1 MKPVQHKPLRLLI
14 IHPCVGRRIGQTN
27 YIKTWSMQPLPAA
40 QIAALARKTLGR
52 HVHILFVDDR
62 FERIDEEVDVDLVCL
77 SVETYTARRAYQI
90 AGAFRRVKIPVV
102 MGGFHATLCP
112 EEVLRYADAVVSGE
126 AEENFPL
133 LLEDFL
139 SGRMRRHYR
148 AEGRPGLRVRPD
160 RSIFAGKRYLP
171 VGLVEYSRGCRF
183 TCDFCAIT
191 AAFQASHRHAPV
203 AQVLEEIDEIWTGK
217 GMVFFVD
224 DNFAS
229 DPDKALEL
237 CAALKGKG
245 VRWVSQAS
253 NTAAWTPGLLDAMRE
268 SGCLGVLIG
277 LESLDE
283 RTLVGMHKR
292 FNTLRGGHVQTLA
305 RFREAGLRV
314 YGTFIFGNDHD
325 TPEVFEE
332 TVDFAI
338 DQGLFIAAFN
348 HITPFP
354 GTPLYQRLR
363 EENRLVYDA
372 WWLDETYRYNE
383 IPFTPRG
390 MSRERLE
397 TGCLHAR
404 RRFYGWSSIARRFR
418 RHEILRRGAR
428 MSFNYWVINAMHQK
442 DVIGRSGMP
451 LGDRNDS
458 RPLLEVGRD
467 EA

>member
-1 MKPVQHKPLRLLI
+1 MKALRLLI
-14 IHPCVGRRIGQTN
+14 IHPCVGRRVGQTH

-40 QIAALARKTLGR
+40 QIASLARATLGDR
-52 HVHILFVDDR
+52 VDIHFIDDR
-62 FERIDEEVDVDLVCL
+62 FEKIDESLPADLVCM
-77 SVETYTARRAYQI
+77 SIETYTARRCYQV
-90 AGAFRRVKIPVV
+90 AGAFRRRRIPVV

-126 AEENFPL
+126 AEESFPR

-139 SGRMRRHYR
+139 AGNMQRHYQ
-148 AEGRPGLRVRPD
+148 AAGRPVIRVRPD

-191 AAFQASHRHAPV
+191 AAFQASHRHTPV
-203 AQVLEEIDEIWTGK
+203 SQVLEEIDEIRQKK
-217 GMVFFVD
+217 GMIFFVD

-237 CAALKGKG
+237 CAALRGRG
-245 VRWVSQAS
+245 LRWVSQAS

-268 SGCLGVLIG
+268 SGCVGVLIG

-283 RTLVGMHKR
+283 RTLIGMHKR
-292 FNTLRGGHVQTLA
+292 FNTLRGGHVETLA
-305 RFREAGLRV
+305 RFREAGLCV

-325 TPEVFEE
+325 TPDVFEQ

-354 GTPLYQRLR
+354 GTPLYARLR
-363 EENRLVYDA
+363 SENRLVHDA
-372 WWLDETYRYNE
+372 WWLDESYRYNE
-383 IPFTPRG
+383 IPFTPLG
-390 MSRERLE
+390 MSREMLE
-397 TGCLHAR
+397 TGCLNAR
-404 RRFYGWSSIARRFR
+404 RRFYRWSGIARRYR
-418 RHEILRRGAR
+418 RHEILRRGLWMR
-428 MSFNYWVINAMHQK
+428 FNYWMINLMHQK
-442 DVIGRSGMP
+442 DTVGRSGMP
-451 LGDRNDS
+451 LGDRNDP
-458 RPLLEVGRD
+458 RPLLEVGGN
-467 EA
+467 ET

>member
-1 MKPVQHKPLRLLI
+1 MKPLRLLI
-14 IHPCVGRRIGQTN
+14 IHPCVGRRVGQTR

-40 QIAALARKTLGR
+40 QIAALARATLGDGVDI
-52 HVHILFVDDR
+52 HFIDDR
-62 FERIDEEVDVDLVCL
+62 FEKIDESLPADLVCM
-77 SVETYTARRAYQI
+77 SIETYTARRCYQI
-90 AGAFRRVKIPVV
+90 ASAFRRRHIPVV

-126 AEENFPL
+126 AEESFPR

-139 SGRMRRHYR
+139 LGNLRRQYQ
-148 AEGRPGLRVRPD
+148 AAGRPGIRVRPD
-160 RSIFAGKRYLP
+160 RTIFAGKRYLP

-203 AQVLEEIDEIWTGK
+203 SQVLEEIDEIWRGK
-217 GMVFFVD
+217 GMIFFVD

-237 CAALKGKG
+237 CEALRGKG
-245 VRWVSQAS
+245 IRWVSQAS

-283 RTLVGMHKR
+283 RTLIGMHKR
-292 FNTLRGGHVQTLA
+292 FNTLRGGHVETLA

-325 TPEVFEE
+325 TPDIFEQ

-338 DQGLFIAAFN
+338 EQGLFIAAFN

-354 GTPLYQRLR
+354 GTPLYARLR
-363 EENRLVYDA
+363 SENRLVHDA
-372 WWLDETYRYNE
+372 WWLDEAYRYNE
-383 IPFTPRG
+383 IPFTPLG
-390 MSRERLE
+390 MSREALE
-397 TGCLHAR
+397 TGCLNAR
-404 RRFYGWSSIARRFR
+404 KRFYGWSSIARRYR
-418 RHEILRRGAR
+418 GHEILRRGLR
-428 MSFNYWVINAMHQK
+428 MRFNYWMINAMHQK
-442 DVIGRSGMP
+442 DTVGRSGMP
-451 LGDRNDS
+451 LGDRNDP
-458 RPLLEVGRD
+458 RPLLEAGGNVT
-467 EA
+467 

>member
-1 MKPVQHKPLRLLI
+1 MKPLRLLI
-14 IHPCVGRRIGQTN
+14 IHPCVGRRVGQTR

-40 QIAALARKTLGR
+40 QIAALARNTLGDGVEI
-52 HVHILFVDDR
+52 HFMDDR
-62 FERIDEEVDVDLVCL
+62 FEKIDERLQVDLVCL
-77 SVETYTARRAYQI
+77 SIETYTARRCYQI
-90 AGAFRRVKIPVV
+90 ASAFRRRNIPVV

-126 AEENFPL
+126 AEESFPRL
-133 LLEDFL
+133 LADFL
-139 SGRMRRHYR
+139 LGKMQRHYR
-148 AEGRPGLRVRPD
+148 SAGRPETRVQPD
-160 RSIFAGKRYLP
+160 RRIFAGKRYLP
-171 VGLVEYSRGCRF
+171 VGLIEYSRGCRF

-191 AAFQASHRHAPV
+191 AAFEASHRHAPV
-203 AQVLEEIDEIWTGK
+203 GQVLAEIDEIWRGK
-217 GMVFFVD
+217 GMIFFVD

-237 CAALKGKG
+237 CAALRGKG

-283 RTLVGMHKR
+283 RTLIGMHKR
-292 FNTLRGGHVQTLA
+292 FNTLRGGHLKTLA

-325 TPEVFEE
+325 TPEIFEE

-354 GTPLYQRLR
+354 GTPLYTRLQA
-363 EENRLVYDA
+363 ENRLVYDA
-372 WWLDETYRYNE
+372 WWLDEAYRYNE

-390 MSRERLE
+390 MSREQLE
-397 TGCLHAR
+397 IGCLNAR
-404 RRFYGWSSIARRFR
+404 KRFYGWPSIARRFR
-418 RHEILRRGAR
+418 QHEILRRGMR
-428 MSFNYWVINAMHQK
+428 MSFNYWLINAMHQK
-442 DVIGRSGMP
+442 DTVGRSGMP

-458 RPLLEVGRD
+458 RPLLEVGGS